1 MSVADAEDESGDA
14 VARAA
19 EGEGLDGLL
28 DRVLV
33 VLPDPLVKLRRVN
46 LKEWVENIAQVDRS
60 WLID

>member
-14 VARAA
+14 VAGAA

-28 DRVLV
+28 NRVLV

-46 LKEWVENIAQVDRS
+46 LKVVPGLKI
-60 WLID
+60 